1 MGKILVKSP
10 SAAAPL
16 AASSLGNV
24 VQDAFKVTT
33 PFGRGVGGAL
43 GGLTALTSLA
53 DASENQQDFLS
64 GAQMAAG
71 RGVGTYIG
79 AGKAADAA
87 APAVNQV
94 YDKAGQVAARY
105 DPRAS
110 QQVGVQASRGE
121 VQRFKERGFGDGLP
135 EDFQLG
141 VLGTPMGGGNY
152 VAPGYQGIQTNL
164 FSGKPTTMNTTNVTD
179 PPTNL
184 SYQVPTAQ
192 TMAANQPTPP
202 IGATQEGYGYPLG
215 PLPNPNDPTTSV
227 TPDASQIMS
236 APSTVDAT
244 AQMFENMSPEQKV
257 LYQEQHGG
265 VIENGE
271 PMELAFRLLKSVMR

>member
-10 SAAAPL
+10 SAATPL
-16 AASSLGNV
+16 AASGLGNV

-53 DASENQQDFLS
+53 DASESQQDFLS

-87 APAVNQV
+87 VPVANQV

-110 QQVGVQASRGE
+110 QQVGVQASRGQ
-121 VQRFKERGFGDGLP
+121 VQRFKEKDFEIP
-135 EDFQLG
+135 EGFQLG

-152 VAPGYQGIQTNL
+152 VAPGQQGIQRNL
-164 FSGKPTTMNTTNVTD
+164 FSGKPTPMDTTNVTA

-184 SYQVPTAQ
+184 SYQVPTAG

-202 IGATQEGYGYPLG
+202 IGATQESYGYPSG
-215 PLPNPNDPTTSV
+215 PLPNPNPQPVQIGSTEV
-227 TPDASQIMS
+227 GMPAS
-236 APSTVDAT
+236 AT
-244 AQMFENMSPEQKV
+244 AQPNPATMSPQDIAAFYESQGQVK
-257 LYQEQHGG
+257 
-265 VIENGE
+265 NAGE

>member
-16 AASSLGNV
+16 AASGLGNV

-71 RGVGTYIG
+71 RGVGAYIG

-87 APAVNQV
+87 APVANQV

-110 QQVGVQASRGE
+110 QQVGVQASRGQ
-121 VQRFKERGFGDGLP
+121 VQRFKERDFGAGLP

-141 VLGTPMGGGNY
+141 VLGTSMGGGNY
-152 VAPGYQGIQTNL
+152 VAPGKQGIQPNL
-164 FSGKPTTMNTTNVTD
+164 FSGKPTTMNTTNVTA

-192 TMAANQPTPP
+192 TMAANEPTPP
-202 IGATQEGYGYPLG
+202 RESTRLSTPT
-215 PLPNPNDPTTSV
+215 PPNPIPSAPTTSV
-227 TPDASQIMS
+227 IPDASEMMT

-244 AQMFENMSPEQKV
+244 AQMFESMSPEQKV
-257 LYQEQHGG
+257 LYQQQHGG
-265 VIENGE
+265 SIENGE